1 MGMSMKLFEVK
12 NLHAVVENREVI
24 KGVSLSVAP
33 GEIHAIMGPNG
44 SGKTSFVLTLL
55 GHPNYKVIKG
65 KIYLEGE
72 DITELPP
79 YERSRRGLLATFQ
92 NPPEIDGVRV
102 GHLLSLI
109 SEKHKRGEQNL
120 DLTKVMEKSRLGTN
134 FYSRSVNVGFSG
146 GERKRFEIAC
156 LLLSNPKVA
165 ILDEP
170 DSGVDV
176 DSLYVIVNGIRELR
190 SNGTGIVVITHYRRV
205 LKGINPDVVHILYD
219 GKIVTSGDCE
229 LVKKIETKGY
239 GAVIKNV

>member
-1 MGMSMKLFEVK
+1 M
-12 NLHAVVENREVI
+12 
-24 KGVSLSVAP
+24 
-33 GEIHAIMGPNG
+33 
-44 SGKTSFVLTLL
+44 
-55 GHPNYKVIKG
+55 
-65 KIYLEGE
+65 
-72 DITELPP
+72 
-79 YERSRRGLLATFQ
+79 
-92 NPPEIDGVRV
+92 

-146 GERKRFEIAC
+146 GERKRFEIAR

>member
-1 MGMSMKLFEVK
+1 M
-12 NLHAVVENREVI
+12 
-24 KGVSLSVAP
+24 
-33 GEIHAIMGPNG
+33 
-44 SGKTSFVLTLL
+44 
-55 GHPNYKVIKG
+55 
-65 KIYLEGE
+65 
-72 DITELPP
+72 
-79 YERSRRGLLATFQ
+79 
-92 NPPEIDGVRV
+92 
-102 GHLLSLI
+102 
-109 SEKHKRGEQNL
+109 
-120 DLTKVMEKSRLGTN
+120 
-134 FYSRSVNVGFSG
+134 
-146 GERKRFEIAC
+146 
-156 LLLSNPKVA
+156 LLSNPKVA